1 MTIKP
6 YYEQHTALCY
16 VCRCTDHAPP
26 SNHKILTPFD
36 GWVDQPWLCPDPEG
50 ASILKLFLACYH
62 ECVVWPY
69 HCTPFLGE
77 IPSRLCHLDAAFV
90 ASFMSH
96 TFLSSF
102 WCLLTWAG
110 QHTRFHL
117 ALTLF
122 LISNLTIRFQVPYPF
137 SFNSWSQKQKKK
149 KGSKTCPQNVN
160 NAPFEH
166 KFDTKAKYISRK
178 EIIQH
183 YLWIIQSL

>member
-1 MTIKP
+1 MDGLINLGLP
-6 YYEQHTALCY
+6 WSWGGVHFEIILSVLSW
-16 VCRCTDHAPP
+16 VC
-26 SNHKILTPFD
+26 
-36 GWVDQPWLCPDPEG
+36 
-50 ASILKLFLACYH
+50 
-62 ECVVWPY
+62 CVVWPY

-77 IPSRLCHLDAAFV
+77 IPSQLCHLDAAFV